1 MQNLKNLKNSKTTK
15 FYKFLIKTEFINST
29 IGDCFVASLLA
40 MTMDRQLLRFAL
52 QKLAMTVEANLQKK

>member
-1 MQNLKNLKNSKTTK
+1 M
-15 FYKFLIKTEFINST
+15 IKTEFINST

>member
-1 MQNLKNLKNSKTTK
+1 M
-15 FYKFLIKTEFINST
+15 IKTEFINST

-52 QKLAMTVEANLQKK
+52 QKLAMTMEAIFFLLRHSEPIGE